1 MQCVKSDLQHTTDT
15 VYKVCTFETTS
26 LCSYH
31 HSDWCQVFLF
41 LCIKPLATATVQ
53 VKIFRRKLGCSDS
66 SEHIRVL
73 ACGGM
78 RGMVERICH
87 VIPCERR
94 RNGLRFPQVESHW
107 ESGVFVTSGG
117 PTIVFVRATIQWK
130 FASASPEKHST
141 ARVLSVIE
149 DQIIGRFAPCVCCS
163 STGRM
168 LQIVMAAFMDW
179 SLRDLLS
186 TWRAIMAWSFPP
198 HRTRTMIRASGTPFP
213 EFYILFNTNG
223 LDSRWKEP
231 TGRLNERNYR
241 YCVLLLVLLLLE
253 LCM

>member
-1 MQCVKSDLQHTTDT
+1 MHLWNNLAVLLSPLRLMPSFFVFVHKTAGYSYRTSENLSE
-15 VYKVCTFETTS
+15 ETR
-26 LCSYH
+26 LLG
-31 HSDWCQVFLF
+31 LF
-41 LCIKPLATATVQ
+41 RAHPSARLW
-53 VKIFRRKLGCSDS
+53 RNS
-66 SEHIRVL
+66 
-73 ACGGM
+73 

-241 YCVLLLVLLLLE
+241 YCVRLLVLLLVE